1 MIKVDYSELSN
12 KSLENYF
19 KFLIGKVYKILPLKE
34 QGNNTLNT
42 YLESLKVELVGNYE
56 LLEILKNEPQFISL
70 LNIIQYFISNEFDVG
85 VCKRE
90 VFRAI
95 RIIESINAKYFMEV
109 DNNAK
114 P

>member
-1 MIKVDYSELSN
+1 MIKVDYGELSN
-12 KSLENYF
+12 QSLENYF

-34 QGNNTLNT
+34 QDNNTLST

-70 LNIIQYFISNEFDVG
+70 LNIIQYFISNEFDVR

-95 RIIESINAKYFMEV
+95 RIIESINEKYFMEV